1 VPRATIHESRGA
13 KGMDPT
19 YGAGSEVEGHD
30 GLLVDVCGRAGAR
43 GEVLYDDR
51 HVSALLSEG
60 FEVSSVV

>member
-1 VPRATIHESRGA
+1 
-13 KGMDPT
+13 MDPT